1 MTNEEKV
8 FRYKLDFY
16 YQSALI
22 YLVTLIVY
30 GAIRG
35 NIGEGK
41 FEIILLGDPLMYV
54 IVFFVVMAFATL
66 ALNLI
71 RNRRLIIRKDALVF
85 THRFHERVIPV
96 KEIEWMHVGREMKV
110 QTGGRFQVVVFKLK
124 DRRRLF
130 RIRIGRYER
139 DDELLTEMKHIAGT
153 VPRRKPRRWRR
164 KAITDR

>member
-1 MTNEEKV
+1 MTDNEKV

-22 YLVTLIVY
+22 YLVTLILY
-30 GAIRG
+30 GAVRG
-35 NIGEGK
+35 NIGEGR

-54 IVFFVVMAFATL
+54 IVFFVLMAFATL

-71 RNRRLIIRKDALVF
+71 RNRRLIVSRDALVF
-85 THRFHERVIPV
+85 THRFHERVIPIQ
-96 KEIEWMHVGREMKV
+96 EIEWMHVGREMRV

-124 DRRRLF
+124 NRRRLF

-139 DDELLTEMKHIAGT
+139 DEELLTAMKYIAGT
-153 VPRRKPRRWRR
+153 VPKRKPRRWRK